1 MNRSSVF
8 KTTQIFFAQ
17 LQDISNLEKIFS
29 SKRFVITFTYLSHT
43 TEGRNCNLLLE
54 IVTKLMY
61 DMSVFKT
68 TYFQIIS
75 HFLIFEEKSSFVDT
89 SGGWSDLAMFS
100 YLRILYILISVT
112 INSQTLPNYL
122 LSSPVQMLRRIRT
135 PILNYD

>member
-1 MNRSSVF
+1 M
-8 KTTQIFFAQ
+8 
-17 LQDISNLEKIFS
+17 
-29 SKRFVITFTYLSHT
+29 ITFTYLSHT

-61 DMSVFKT
+61 DISLFKT

-100 YLRILYILISVT
+100 YLRILDILISVT

-122 LSSPVQMLRRIRT
+122 LSSTVQMLRRIRT